1 MTAEITCGIYEGEV
15 CNRNNCKGIVA
26 EHPVENCSCHL
37 YPPCSACMTPRNYCA
52 TCGWEEADDVIIND
66 HVVNVNRDTG
76 TYRMWTER
84 PLDPT
89 KLDYRNKSH
98 THFTMIK
105 EGVYPEGMTIEE
117 VRKEVDGTF
126 GGRFEY
132 FDKGKFKFIAYT
144 D

>member
-1 MTAEITCGIYEGEV
+1 MA
-15 CNRNNCKGIVA
+15 
-26 EHPVENCSCHL
+26 
-37 YPPCSACMTPRNYCA
+37 PRNFCPI
-52 TCGWEEADDVIIND
+52 CKWEEADDIFIN
-66 HVVNVNRDTG
+66 NPARQTPLRDTG
-76 TYRMWTER
+76 TYVWTEQ

-89 KLDYRNKSH
+89 KLDYRNREH

-105 EGVYPEGMTIEE
+105 EGVYPEGMTMEE